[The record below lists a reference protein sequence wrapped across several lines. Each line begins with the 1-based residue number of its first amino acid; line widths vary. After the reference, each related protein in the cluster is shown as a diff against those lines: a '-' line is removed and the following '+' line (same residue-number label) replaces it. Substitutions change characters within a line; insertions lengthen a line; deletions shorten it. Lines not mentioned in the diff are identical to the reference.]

1 MLRILLMT
9 FSHTYT
15 YEFQL
20 EIKPVCMYG
29 SVPESILIVYV

>member
-9 FSHTYT
+9 FSHT